1 MPLLKIISLGM
12 KIYTLCRKGKN
23 IYGKA
28 EMVKDRIEKT
38 QAYADHV
45 YEKAG
50 RPDSAQIGAALGRGA
65 GRAFLKFKKWQQSRS
80 EEDKL

>member
-1 MPLLKIISLGM
+1 MPLLKIVSLGM
-12 KIYTLCRKGKN
+12 KIYTLCRRGKS
-23 IYGKA
+23 IYGKTI
-28 EMVKDRIEKT
+28 MVKEKIEKT

-80 EEDKL
+80 EDDKL

>member
-1 MPLLKIISLGM
+1 
-12 KIYTLCRKGKN
+12 
-23 IYGKA
+23 
-28 EMVKDRIEKT
+28 MVKDRIEKT
-38 QAYADHV
+38 QAYANHV

-80 EEDKL
+80 EDDKL

>member
-1 MPLLKIISLGM
+1 MPLLKIVSLGM
-12 KIYTLCRKGKN
+12 KIYTLCRRGKS

-28 EMVKDRIEKT
+28 TMVKEKIEKT

-80 EEDKL
+80 EGDKL